1 MKKREDNS
9 FSQSLFGKI
18 EDGFVMF
25 INIES

>member
-18 EDGFVMF
+18 EDGIVMF

>member
-9 FSQSLFGKI
+9 FSQSLFGEI
-18 EDGFVMF
+18 EDGLVMF

>member
-1 MKKREDNS
+1 MKKREDSS

-18 EDGFVMF
+18 EDGLVMC

>member
-1 MKKREDNS
+1 MKKKEDIS

-18 EDGFVMF
+18 EDGLVMF